1 MRNYPQN
8 DVCTLYK
15 QIYNLCFK
23 TLIFSHTAKQYI
35 MNADFLN
42 LFFPCG
48 RHFLETTVD
57 IIAMRWGLFLST

>member
-8 DVCTLYK
+8 DVCTLY
-15 QIYNLCFK
+15 IYASKHSF
-23 TLIFSHTAKQYI
+23 FSHTAKQYI

>member
-23 TLIFSHTAKQYI
+23 TLSHTAKQYV

-57 IIAMRWGLFLST
+57 IIAMR